1 MYILLIEYLLAF
13 IIFCSYHKD
22 IMVGFRLTSEQLQD
36 LKTEA
41 AKQKRT
47 LSNFIK
53 SKLF

>member
-1 MYILLIEYLLAF
+1 MKNYSTYDKPN
-13 IIFCSYHKD
+13 SK
-22 IMVGFRLTSEQLQD
+22 MVGFRLTSEQLQD

-53 SKLF
+53 SKLS